1 MDRVY
6 YSEVAQLVAKAY
18 DRLSPGH
25 RRIAEFIL
33 QHPAEAAM
41 LNNVELA
48 ARCEVSNATANRF
61 PKALGFPGFAEF
73 RSSQRDALRTD
84 LSPANKLRD
93 EIDES
98 ASHFEVIRNG
108 LQQDLG
114 NLETT
119 LAGIDEASCTRAVE
133 LILSAE
139 RIFAYGAGLSRYI
152 AGLLIHGLE
161 PFCRGNATDIGAAGG
176 ANSAL
181 RRVVHCNKK
190 DLLII
195 ASFPRYAADTLEIA
209 KIGREN
215 NATIICL
222 TDRPTS
228 PLSKYADIV
237 FYAQADR
244 KLLPNSVTAAVALAE
259 GIIAAVAN
267 RRSEGINVH
276 MRLAENQRQD

>member
-119 LAGIDEASCTRAVE
+119 LAGIDEASCARAVE

-215 NATIICL
+215 DATIICL

>member
-228 PLSKYADIV
+228 PLSKYGDIV

>member
-108 LQQDLG
+108 LQQDLA

-119 LAGIDEASCTRAVE
+119 LAGIDEASCTRAVG
-133 LILSAE
+133 LILNAE
-139 RIFAYGAGLSRYI
+139 RIFAYGAGLSRYV

-181 RRVVHCNKK
+181 RRVVHCGKK
-190 DLLII
+190 DLLIL
-195 ASFPRYAADTLEIA
+195 AAFPRYSADTLEIA
-209 KIGREN
+209 RIGREN
-215 NATIICL
+215 NTTIICL

-276 MRLAENQRQD
+276 LRLAENQRQD